1 MERIIMLEKQKN
13 GRTISSREVSYV
25 PYSWHKKRIYSIK
38 IVFEEKDNNN
48 LNKKIMINNKMKYN
62 KNKNN

>member
-1 MERIIMLEKQKN
+1 
-13 GRTISSREVSYV
+13 
-25 PYSWHKKRIYSIK
+25 
-38 IVFEEKDNNN
+38 VFEEKDNNN